1 MTKAEIVNEI
11 ALSTGVQRKDV
22 SVVVESFMEVVKN
35 SMLKNKENV
44 YLRGFGSFIIKH
56 RAAKTARNIS
66 KNVTITSDAHD
77 LPSFKPSKSFV
88 AQMNQE

>member
-22 SVVVESFMEVVKN
+22 SVVVESFMEAVKN
-35 SMLKNKENV
+35 SMLKKKENG

-66 KNVTITSDAHD
+66 KNITITIDAHD